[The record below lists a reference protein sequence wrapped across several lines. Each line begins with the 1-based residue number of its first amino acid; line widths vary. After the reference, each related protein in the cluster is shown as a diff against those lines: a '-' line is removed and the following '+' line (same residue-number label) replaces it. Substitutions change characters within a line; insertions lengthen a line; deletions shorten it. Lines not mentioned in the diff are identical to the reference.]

1 MSLWPVII
9 FITNN
14 FIIDPSHACPP
25 IAYRLDIVAGL
36 AGLWSAGVTYRVEEV
51 QVLLGGGVGSQH
63 GVLGVASLLCLQAEY
78 DLQDH
83 GKTGQWKCR
92 WKQRKIS
99 VWIIKNKSCR
109 GKRSGIILSF
119 SGHFT
124 LLDLTWSASYNLFGE
139 SDPESLDQELNRNC
153 PPPPPPG
160 SFSRIK
166 KESRN
171 TRSINPSLGINYI
184 VKTPN

>member
-1 MSLWPVII
+1 MGSEG
-9 FITNN
+9 
-14 FIIDPSHACPP
+14 S
-25 IAYRLDIVAGL
+25 
-36 AGLWSAGVTYRVEEV
+36 EV
-51 QVLLGGGVGSQH
+51 
-63 GVLGVASLLCLQAEY
+63 
-78 DLQDH
+78 
-83 GKTGQWKCR
+83 
-92 WKQRKIS
+92 
-99 VWIIKNKSCR
+99 
-109 GKRSGIILSF
+109 ILSF
-119 SGHFT
+119 SGHFP